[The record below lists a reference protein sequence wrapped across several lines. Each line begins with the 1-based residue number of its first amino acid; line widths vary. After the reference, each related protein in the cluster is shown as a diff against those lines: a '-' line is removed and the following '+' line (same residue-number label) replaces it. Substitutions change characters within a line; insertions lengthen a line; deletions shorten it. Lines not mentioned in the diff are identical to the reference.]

1 MNRFTQQKPISKSVL
16 SILVPVVVFFAV
28 FFLFLPPISSI
39 SATTKQEEVE
49 NLKQAVIRS
58 TIYCYAVEGAYPS
71 KSELYRIAVSN
82 TYELEIA
89 QRVLFKNKVKGR
101 FTPLRYIASGS
112 FSKVFLCEDAEGQ
125 VCVLKLSLIGTELDY
140 KACICQ

>member
-58 TIYCYAVEGAYPS
+58 TIYCYAVEGAYAECLSYLDDHYGITYDHS
-71 KSELYRIAVSN
+71 KYLISYEVHASNLMPDIDVISLTNKGEL
-82 TYELEIA
+82 
-89 QRVLFKNKVKGR
+89 
-101 FTPLRYIASGS
+101 P
-112 FSKVFLCEDAEGQ
+112 
-125 VCVLKLSLIGTELDY
+125 
-140 KACICQ
+140 

>member
-58 TIYCYAVEGAYPS
+58 TIYCYAVEGAYPES
-71 KSELYRIAVSN
+71 LSYLEDHYRITYDHSKYLISYEVHASN
-82 TYELEIA
+82 LMPDIDVIFLTNKGEL
-89 QRVLFKNKVKGR
+89 
-101 FTPLRYIASGS
+101 P
-112 FSKVFLCEDAEGQ
+112 
-125 VCVLKLSLIGTELDY
+125 
-140 KACICQ
+140 